1 MQDPKNQPLPCSAII
16 MQANDGQTNWYHLNR
31 SAYEQADGG
40 IFTNQIQES
49 WFGTSQTGDNQT
61 IGEVFSNAQ
70 GNVMELAQSKELSQ
84 NPVMRVYG
92 DENAVNL
99 PFKDT
104 MMKMDHVLFVVPTY
118 VEDSK
123 YPPLAGARYDLIQF
137 LNEIYDGKGF
147 TSKCKI
153 LVLADGVAHNFDCK
167 NMEFLSPTQAEARAR
182 LTQIM
187 TAEGNVAVF
196 VFAHGDR
203 AIFEGRQDE
212 YLVIDESDPKGRIFG
227 MEVARLVVERIEKK
241 IGFLFAFIDK
251 CDAHGWPGQDDM
263 DRALQEWTQPT
274 APGITAEGLAQLPV
288 ARWNPGNGGAPTHE
302 LPEGVNARGAHEMV
316 NQLHSF
322 WKELPEHLIMGWN
335 TLEAAYGHL
344 FGTGVLS
351 MGLPWLIAAFL
362 VTAGAGIWLYLRFIV
377 RHHAGTFFTMLVVF
391 VVTSLLPYLCDPV
404 MLQRF
409 FSVENSIYVG
419 LACTGASFIVL
430 LVSVAADWSRV
441 TSRVS
446 AVLKATN
453 LAGRYN
459 MIARVVLE
467 MHLLD
472 AGHNLQQTVHIRVG
486 KVERLVMYYPMMRN
500 KTHQLCPVRLTNNN
514 VKLLLK
520 ETGFTVLNMK
530 LGEGTFGDLTCM
542 RSVMNRQ
549 VKEHSGG
556 SMDSIRGISLDYGK
570 HFLDLSEIHLDTAHV
585 MNRFRANT
593 TLWSQHPVLSKVAIA
608 EKLSA
613 EGKHDTDFD
622 LLLPTVTKKPQAT
635 TLEFLAAP
643 FVFLV
648 EKLAGLLTPAPLAA
662 PSREL

>member
-1 MQDPKNQPLPCSAII
+1 MQDPKNEPLPCSAVII
-16 MQANDGQTNWYHLNR
+16 QANNGQPTWEHSNVK
-31 SAYEQADGG
+31 AYEIPDGG
-40 IFTNQIQES
+40 LLTNEIQES
-49 WFGTSQTGDNQT
+49 LFGEGENDPT
-61 IGEVFSNAQ
+61 IDAMFQKAKE
-70 GNVMELAQSKELSQ
+70 NVVGLAKSKNLSQ
-84 NPVMRVYG
+84 IPLMRVFG
-92 DENAVNL
+92 NQEAVNL

-104 MMKMDHVLFVVPTY
+104 MMRMDHAIFIAPTY
-118 VEDSK
+118 AHGGK
-123 YPPLAGARYDLIQF
+123 YPPLTGARSDILQF
-137 LNEIYDGKGF
+137 LGAICEDKGF
-147 TSKCKI
+147 SRKCQI
-153 LVLADGVAHNFDCK
+153 LVLVGQVSHVFDRA
-167 NMEFLSPTQAEARAR
+167 NMKFFQPTQTEVRAR
-182 LTQIM
+182 LTEIM
-187 TAEGNVAVF
+187 MAKGNVAMF

-203 AIFEGRQDE
+203 AIFEGRMDE
-212 YLVIDESDPKGRIFG
+212 YVVIDETNPKGRIFG
-227 MEVARLVVERIEKK
+227 LEVARLIVERIEKK
-241 IGFLFAFIDK
+241 IGFLFAIIDK

-263 DRALQEWTQPT
+263 DKAVREWTQPSAPAITEEALAELTVGTRSPHT
-274 APGITAEGLAQLPV
+274 ADGMNT
-288 ARWNPGNGGAPTHE
+288 
-302 LPEGVNARGAHEMV
+302 RGAQEMV

-344 FGTGVLS
+344 FGTGMLT

-362 VTAGAGIWLYLRFIV
+362 VTAGAAMWLYLRFIV

-391 VVTSLLPYLCDPV
+391 VVTSLLPSLCDPV
-404 MLQRF
+404 LLQKF

-419 LACTGASFIVL
+419 LACTGASFVVL

-453 LAGRYN
+453 LAGRYS

-472 AGHNLQQTVHIRVG
+472 AGHNLQQTVHIQVG

-542 RSVMNRQ
+542 RSVLNRQ

-556 SMDSIRGISLDYGK
+556 NMDSIRGISLDYGK
-570 HFLDLSEIHLDTAHV
+570 HFLDLSEIHMDTAHV

-593 TLWSQHPVLSKVAIA
+593 TLWNQHPVLSKVAIA

-622 LLLPTVTKKPQAT
+622 VLLPTVTKKSQVT

-643 FVFLV
+643 FAFLV
-648 EKLAGLLTPAPLAA
+648 EKLAGLLTPAPLATQ
-662 PSREL
+662 SREL